1 MFPPGYNGSKDVAVY
16 CRSSDR
22 EEDGEAAVVVSESLE
37 VRDLLGRELHSAVR
51 VHLHILVEEVAAGT
65 RVQLVGALLAL
76 EVAEHLLPCLC

>member
-16 CRSSDR
+16 CLSSDR

-51 VHLHILVEEVAAGT
+51 VHLHILEEEVATGT
-65 RVQLVGALLAL
+65 RLQLPGTFLTL

>member
-1 MFPPGYNGSKDVAVY
+1 MFSPGHNGSKDVAVY
-16 CRSSDR
+16 CLSSDR